1 MKIYLDVCCLNRP
14 FDDQT
19 QEKIHLESEAVLI
32 ILSNIASQQWELV
45 GSDVIDF
52 EISKIPDMERRKKVE
67 LLAQKILKKQPIT
80 TELIQRAK
88 IISQKDIKALDALHI
103 ASAEFLQSEYMITT
117 DNDIVKK
124 YQKHIEFFK
133 KIKICNPI
141 IFLARYYSY
150 GNESG

>member
-1 MKIYLDVCCLNRP
+1 MRIYLDVCCLNRP

-19 QEKIHLESEAVLI
+19 QEKIHLESEAILI

-45 GSDVIDF
+45 GSDVIEF
-52 EISKIPDMERRKKVE
+52 EISKIPDLERRKKVE

-88 IISQKDIKALDALHI
+88 LIAQKGIKALDALHI

-117 DNDIVKK
+117 DNEIVKK
-124 YQKHIEFFK
+124 YQKYTEFFK

-141 IFLARYYSY
+141 IFLT
-150 GNESG
+150 EVL